1 MKLAFNF
8 QMPNESYLLLP
19 NWYSQMKMV
28 LLTMIPYPISQ
39 RLVGRK
45 YQKSLPNLQCS
56 SHSRISSPMLSNG
69 STRRSVRSDVS
80 TVTSN
85 LSSISYWMLF
95 LPNHLLLDA
104 LNRHLSLGSIHTW
117 RHANLNQNWSPLA
130 VTIKWQYLHLHAK
143 CPKVIYPTRQ
153 KYFDWRLS

>member
-1 MKLAFNF
+1 MFYKFIKFKFLPLYLKLAFNF

-85 LSSISYWMLF
+85 LSSISYWILF
-95 LPNHLLLDA
+95 LPAAVVSIGGNPTLKVNFTA
-104 LNRHLSLGSIHTW
+104 LEYI
-117 RHANLNQNWSPLA
+117 
-130 VTIKWQYLHLHAK
+130 
-143 CPKVIYPTRQ
+143 PTMLKRPHFVFC
-153 KYFDWRLS
+153 KS